1 MNKGTEINQLLSSQD
16 FNWHNYGTVNLY
28 STPNGLKALVN
39 SRTQEATWFHIN
51 DNGNDTFQITKG
63 LQNDEVVDDNVPTSE
78 LSSRVHQAIM
88 NK

>member
-1 MNKGTEINQLLSSQD
+1 MNMGTKINQVLDKQD
-16 FNWHNYGTVNLY
+16 FNWHLYGTVNLY

-51 DNGNDTFQITKG
+51 DNGNDTFQIAKG